1 MSDRPQPEA
10 AEAPRRSVYLV
21 SAVLCCGLLALP
33 FLLVTIPPITDL
45 PQQTAQ
51 IRLLFE
57 ALGDES
63 GPYLVQWL
71 HPNKLG
77 YLPLA
82 ACWGVAGPLAAGRM
96 GLLVIALLWA
106 AAIHALAHARGR
118 RPAAAVVAT
127 LFFFNHTT
135 YWGFLN
141 CLIGLPVFVLWFLF
155 ERRLGGAVGWRDGLR
170 LCLAAA
176 LLYSAHVLWL
186 AAGLIWLL
194 AAAWVPRPGKPA
206 IRQRLTRVA
215 QGLAWVSPVLMAV
228 ALWYPRLVAAGGDIR
243 TFPGRPPFERLHPG
257 WLLGSAFGGLQG
269 KVEWMLAL
277 AVVGWLLLGL
287 WQNRTRLGQA
297 TDRRL
302 LLAGLVFALAALTLP
317 EVHRHTIFFAS
328 RWTAP
333 AAVFGVLALP
343 PPRLRPLAEWAL
355 PWLLFAALITATAN
369 RWVAFERDELTGL
382 EESLIRL
389 PSGQR
394 VLGLELV
401 RTSPRIKGFPYYH
414 LYAWAQVLH
423 GGELNRSF
431 ADEGSSLVVFR
442 DLPHEYPWTGGLDW
456 RPRRLRLSDVP
467 HFDYAIIHGDS
478 RTHARFAADPK
489 LIAVTTGG
497 AWRLYRVA
505 APQRDPGG
513 GQ

>member
-1 MSDRPQPEA
+1 M
-10 AEAPRRSVYLV
+10 

-51 IRLLFE
+51 LRLLSE

-63 GPYLVQWL
+63 GPYRVQWL

-82 ACWGVAGPLAAGRM
+82 AVRVVADPLAAGRL

-106 AAIHALAHARGR
+106 AAIHALAHAGGR

-141 CLIGLPVFVLWFLF
+141 HLIGLPVFILWFLC
-155 ERRLGGAVGWRDGLR
+155 ERRLGATVGWRDGLR
-170 LCLAAA
+170 LCAAAA
-176 LLYSAHVLWL
+176 LLYSAHILWL
-186 AAGLIWLL
+186 AAGLVWLL
-194 AAAWVPRPGKPA
+194 TAAWVPWPGKPG
-206 IRQRLTRVA
+206 IRRRWVRVA
-215 QGLAWVSPVLMAV
+215 QGFAWVSPVLVAV
-228 ALWYPRLVAAGGDIR
+228 AVWYPRFAAAGGDIR
-243 TFPGRPPFERLHPG
+243 TFPGRSPFARLHPG
-257 WLLGSAFGGLQG
+257 WLVGSAFGGLQG
-269 KVEWMLAL
+269 YVEWMLAL
-277 AVVGWLLLGL
+277 AVVGWLLLGA
-287 WQNRTRLGQA
+287 WQNRTRLGRRA
-297 TDRRL
+297 ADRRL
-302 LLAGLVFALAALTLP
+302 LLAAGIFALAALALP

-328 RWTAP
+328 RWVAP
-333 AAVFGVLALP
+333 AAVFLVLALP
-343 PPRLRPLAEWAL
+343 PPRLRPLVEGVL
-355 PWLLFAALITATAN
+355 PWLLLAALTVATAN
-369 RWVAFERDELTGL
+369 RWIGFERDELAGL
-382 EESLIRL
+382 EESLTRL

-414 LYAWAQVLH
+414 LYAWAQALY

-442 DLPHEYPWTGGLDW
+442 ELPHEYPWTGGLDW
-456 RPRRLRLSDVP
+456 RPRRLRLSDLP
-467 HFDYAIIHGDS
+467 HFDYAIIHGDAGA
-478 RTHARFAADPK
+478 HARFAADPT

-497 AWRLYRVA
+497 AWRLYRVD
-505 APQRDPGG
+505 APQRQADG